1 MENFYIIINLL
12 IWFLLICSVY
22 KDFAWWQVLA
32 EMFPI
37 QSNTPN
43 NHSYQWKM
51 RNLPYEV
58 YLSLRE
64 SINGHYCVSSVVIP
78 RLFYSI
84 PKIIKRRHVFVV
96 VVLGLTLEYFTRI
109 DNIFAGKGLWH
120 LELCPLSCV
129 SHQLWHRSPFCGL
142 IWMTNKSKMLF
153 TTSKG
158 SYGLTLKTW
167 LRGYRGDTEIAF

>member
-1 MENFYIIINLL
+1 MQNFNIIINLL
-12 IWFLLICSVY
+12 NWFLLICSVY
-22 KDFAWWQVLA
+22 KDFAWKQILA

-43 NHSYQWKM
+43 NHSYPWKM
-51 RNLPYEV
+51 RNLPFV
-58 YLSLRE
+58 FIFPCKNQSMVT
-64 SINGHYCVSSVVIP
+64 IVSHQ
-78 RLFYSI
+78 LWYQDFFYSI
-84 PKIIKRRHVFVV
+84 PKIIKRRYVFVV
-96 VVLGLTLEYFTRI
+96 VVLSLTLEYFAHI

-129 SHQLWHRSPFCGL
+129 SHQLWHRSQFRGL
-142 IWMTNKSKMLF
+142 IWMTNQSKTLL

-167 LRGYRGDTEIAF
+167 LRGFWGDSEIAF

>member
-1 MENFYIIINLL
+1 
-12 IWFLLICSVY
+12 
-22 KDFAWWQVLA
+22 
-32 EMFPI
+32 MFPI

-43 NHSYQWKM
+43 NHSYPWHM
-51 RNLPYEV
+51 RNLPYVV
-58 YLSLRE
+58 YLSMWE

-78 RLFYSI
+78 GLFYSI

-96 VVLGLTLEYFTRI
+96 VVLGLILEYFAHI

-129 SHQLWHRSPFCGL
+129 THQLSHRSPFCGL
-142 IWMTNKSKMLF
+142 IWMTNQSKTLF

-167 LRGYRGDTEIAF
+167 LRGYWGDTESPWDCFRGYWGEWPP